1 MEKFWNP
8 ALSYHGGISNTISL
22 IAHFHLFRKWEKFW
36 NIMEE
41 CLILNYFRHIFSMIT
56 GKILELLSP
65 SLKQTLP
72 LLSRYPFYD
81 FCILTGNIFFYHFA
95 FKVCSFSRK
104 GLLKGIPFTTHIHS
118 CSHFGHWFSNI
129 HVAMAD
135 SDNVKVWNLEL
146 FVTCVHPFVKLCS
159 LQGSASMM
167 LTNQCTHHGET
178 YRRLWS
184 TIVRYYAFN
193 LY

>member
-72 LLSRYPFYD
+72 LLSRYAFYD
-81 FCILTGNIFFYHFA
+81 FCILLEISFLPLCFQSLY
-95 FKVCSFSRK
+95 FSRK
-104 GLLKGIPFTTHIHS
+104 GLLKRIPFTTHVHS
-118 CSHFGHWFSNI
+118 RSNFWHWFSNI
-129 HVAMAD
+129 HGVMANG
-135 SDNVKVWNLEL
+135 DNVKV
-146 FVTCVHPFVKLCS
+146 
-159 LQGSASMM
+159 
-167 LTNQCTHHGET
+167 
-178 YRRLWS
+178 
-184 TIVRYYAFN
+184 
-193 LY
+193 

>member
-1 MEKFWNP
+1 MVK
-8 ALSYHGGISNTISL
+8 
-22 IAHFHLFRKWEKFW
+22 
-36 NIMEE
+36 
-41 CLILNYFRHIFSMIT
+41 CLISNYFRHIFSMIT

-72 LLSRYPFYD
+72 LLSRYAFYD
-81 FCILTGNIFFYHFA
+81 FCILLEISFLPLCFQSLY
-95 FKVCSFSRK
+95 FSRK
-104 GLLKGIPFTTHIHS
+104 GLLKRIPFTTHVHS
-118 CSHFGHWFSNI
+118 CSNFWHWFSNI